1 MSSNS
6 ISMARKRSTKK
17 KKTRRRRNQPTVR
30 LSNRQGVSTVV
41 HVHNAPA
48 RRTRR
53 RKRRASAPAMNPFVM
68 AQFIPERRHYF
79 TGNQAFNNSKQSAYD
94 LAKIKS
100 KIAGQF
106 ANLEKKLESFNKLD
120 RTTSQN
126 AQSIAQ
132 INAMLTKRTSS
143 APARSPETMPS
154 SSPETVPSSSPE
166 TVPAPP
172 VRTST
177 DVGGGGYVTVS
188 QPTGPTVAAQ
198 SAKVKQAA
206 ADARSRQRAILDD
219 AATTAAVRASG
230 RARSDVAG
238 MTSQQRMASR
248 RQSIDHMSVVRK
260 LLSSPVDVAKDKKA
274 ARRASAPPPPPRPA
288 NLRPSPKNKT
298 PRNTPR
304 QVRAGARKDLSL
316 SQRARRAF
324 PGLRGRSKYSPAHDP
339 SLSPP
344 ETAAGG
350 QP

>member
-1 MSSNS
+1 
-6 ISMARKRSTKK
+6 
-17 KKTRRRRNQPTVR
+17 
-30 LSNRQGVSTVV
+30 VV
-41 HVHNAPA
+41 
-48 RRTRR
+48 
-53 RKRRASAPAMNPFVM
+53 
-68 AQFIPERRHYF
+68 
-79 TGNQAFNNSKQSAYD
+79 
-94 LAKIKS
+94 
-100 KIAGQF
+100 
-106 ANLEKKLESFNKLD
+106 
-120 RTTSQN
+120 
-126 AQSIAQ
+126 
-132 INAMLTKRTSS
+132 
-143 APARSPETMPS
+143 
-154 SSPETVPSSSPE
+154 VP
-166 TVPAPP
+166 
-172 VRTST
+172 
-177 DVGGGGYVTVS
+177 

-344 ETAAGG
+344 ETGG